1 MTAMQIKTS
10 TENNKATIAMSG
22 RFDFSSHRQFR
33 DTLEQIMQIPEIR
46 EIEVDLGAVDYLD
59 SSALGMLLLMR
70 EKISGTNK
78 ALALTN
84 CRGVVQQV
92 LEVANFSKLFT
103 IR

>member
-1 MTAMQIKTS
+1 MTTMQIKTS
-10 TENNKATIAMSG
+10 TENSKATIAMRG

-33 DTLEQIMQIPEIR
+33 ETLEQIMQTPEIR

-70 EKISGTNK
+70 EKVSGANK
-78 ALALTN
+78 TLALTN

-92 LEVANFSKLFT
+92 LEVANFSKLFI